1 MSGQSLGASSS
12 APAPPVLDAL
22 MVRVGTGDRDA
33 LAEVYDATASRAF
46 GLALRVVRDRSLAED
61 VTQEAYLD
69 IWRKGANFDP
79 ERGTAWGWIFMV
91 VHGKAVN
98 LTRSA
103 QSRSKRDEVYF
114 REARHAQWTASEDP
128 TGDYVLATSEGRRVR
143 FALAQLTAIQRESV
157 ELAYF
162 GGYTCTEIARMTGVP
177 QGTAKSRMRDGLI
190 RLRDLMGAPDDAA
203 ASATASS

>member
-1 MSGQSLGASSS
+1 MSSQSQAASRS
-12 APAPPVLDAL
+12 APAPSALEAL
-22 MVRVGTGDRDA
+22 MVQVGTGDREA
-33 LAEVYDATASRAF
+33 LALVYDATASRAF
-46 GLALRVVRDRSLAED
+46 GLAFRVVRDRSHAED

-79 ERGTAWGWIFMV
+79 ERGTALGWIFMV

-98 LTRSA
+98 FVRSA

-114 REARHAQWTASEDP
+114 REARHAQRTASEDP
-128 TGDYVLATSEGRRVR
+128 TGDYVLATSESRRVR
-143 FALAQLTAIQRESV
+143 LALAQLTAIQRESV

-162 GGYTCTEIARMTGVP
+162 GGYTCTEIALMTEVP

-190 RLRDLMGAPDDAA
+190 TLRDLMGAPDK
-203 ASATASS
+203 STASPAD